1 MEVLATK
8 FQTDNQ
14 ILIEEIKEH
23 GLNPALHLQPVFSW
37 LDNWISQQ
45 ERTQGIKTANT
56 FLKNNFCAMIGL
68 KEGQNDETI
77 NPITQAFT
85 KMQQQRAECLKQI
98 AQNPAL
104 FHGESPENLSPLKN
118 ALMDA
123 RSKETATE
131 GPIDEAAEGQAY
143 MQLSELYQ
151 EIVSKLPEGA
161 TPDAMYQEFKTALE
175 ANRAKFSNSF
185 MSRAAENLDVVID
198 HTENFYK
205 PLITARSQ
213 NGLLGFL
220 VAQLDDKSSAE
231 LTITSDN
238 LESASKEAERFI
250 AQYSHE
256 GIANYSSEQIQHA
269 ISEGFKGLS
278 DDAQKFL
285 VLRAR
290 EGQNIIDIR
299 QEAKTTSIG
308 ALLKHCNLSQLAGMG
323 IVGMLIGQFF
333 GSTMIGLLLAGVLGL
348 AGDGNTPSNHEAPKN
363 NLLKPPA
370 SKSRSEAPVTA
381 TAA

>member
-1 MEVLATK
+1 MEVPIAK

-14 ILIEEIKEH
+14 GLIKEIKEH
-23 GLNPALHLQPVFSW
+23 GFNPALHLQPVFSW
-37 LDNWISQQ
+37 LNNWISQQ
-45 ERTQGIKTANT
+45 EHTQGINAANA
-56 FLKNNFCAMIGL
+56 FLKNNFRAMIGL
-68 KEGQNDETI
+68 QEEQNNEAI
-77 NPITQAFT
+77 NQIAKAFEE
-85 KMQQQRAECLKQI
+85 MQQQRAECLKQI

-104 FHGESPENLSPLKN
+104 FHGESPEDLSPLKN

-123 RSKETATE
+123 RSEKTATE

-151 EIVSKLPEGA
+151 EIVSKLPEEA
-161 TPDAMYQEFKTALE
+161 TSDAMYQEFKTALE
-175 ANRAKFSNSF
+175 ANRAKFSDGF
-185 MSRAAENLDVVID
+185 MYRAAENLSQVID
-198 HTENFYK
+198 HTENFYR

-231 LTITSDN
+231 LTIASDK
-238 LESASKEAERFI
+238 LETARKEAERFI

-256 GIANYSSEQIQHA
+256 GIANYSDEQIQHA

-278 DDAQKFL
+278 DYAQKFL

-290 EGQNIIDIR
+290 EAQNIIDIR

-308 ALLKHCNLSQLAGMG
+308 ALLKHCNLSQLASMG

-348 AGDGNTPSNHEAPKN
+348 AGDGKQASNKEAPKN
-363 NLLKPPA
+363 ELPKPPA
-370 SKSRSEAPVTA
+370 SKPQSKAPLTTTVA
-381 TAA
+381 